1 MDGPAQE
8 RLFRELL
15 EGRLTAAEFTQLE
28 ERLKTDPE
36 LRAQYVQFVDLEACL
51 HDELSHRAETSL
63 AAPRPRRIWPWLL
76 LLPAVYAFF
85 VVSVNFRPRP
95 NQIADAGKPTAPV
108 DPAANYVAAPLQGL
122 PVVAVVTALDGI
134 SQEGVAQSAIKDRLE
149 VGSRLKAGIIKL
161 TDGEL
166 QLDFLGGARLLLSA
180 PAELHMVSNSAA
192 TLVSGA
198 AGVRVRHTQKGFVL
212 NTPDVAVVD
221 VGTEFAVRVDTER
234 HTQVHVYTGEVEIS
248 VLGDDGNTLISQRL
262 SERGTVMVDPQARL
276 FTAMAAPTVPF
287 PRVREPDAADLVV
300 TEAYV
305 HEIQKSKPYLYWRF
319 DDMENGIIHDA
330 SGNSFDAHVVAA
342 PEDAGAIRVTGG
354 VAEFTAS
361 PGPRSLV
368 TVNPVPQFNS
378 GDFSIELWVMPAE
391 LSQAVV
397 LGVLLPN
404 EHPIPMHLNLIEL
417 AHNTALVHQPGVIR
431 FLHRQPARRL
441 GGYNL
446 FSQDI
451 CIPGTWTHVVSTKTA
466 DELKLY
472 VNGQLLRT
480 VTGPGTGGSDDL
492 GYHIM
497 LGQLGPASKERQFN
511 GLIDEVAI
519 YRRVLPAN
527 EISRHYWSIVQR
539 PAATAALSRSPLEL
553 MAFSGHDN

>member
-1 MDGPAQE
+1 MDGSEQD
-8 RLFRELL
+8 RQFRQLL
-15 EGRLTAAEFTQLE
+15 EGDLTAAEFTQLE
-28 ERLKTDPE
+28 ERLKADPQ
-36 LRAQYVQFVDLEACL
+36 LRTRYVQFMDLEACL
-51 HDELSHRAETSL
+51 ADELSHRPEIPLVS
-63 AAPRPRRIWPWLL
+63 PRPRRLWPWLMVL
-76 LLPAVYAFF
+76 AATAACLIVA
-85 VVSVNFRPRP
+85 VNFGERP
-95 NQIADAGKPTAPV
+95 NQIADADKPTAPV

-134 SQEGVAQSAIKDRLE
+134 SQAALNERLE
-149 VGSRLKAGIIKL
+149 VGTRLKAGIIKL

-198 AGVRVRHTQKGFVL
+198 AGVRVRHAQKGFVL

-221 VGTEFAVRVDTER
+221 VGTEFAVHVDADR

-262 SERGTVMVDPQARL
+262 AERGTVMVNPQARL
-276 FTAMAAPTVPF
+276 FTSMAAPDVPL

-300 TEAYV
+300 TDAYV
-305 HEIQKSKPYLYWRF
+305 HQVQKSKPYLYWRF
-319 DDMENGIIHDA
+319 DDLEGGVVRDA
-330 SGNSFDAHVVAA
+330 SGNSFDAQIVAA
-342 PEDAGAIRVTGG
+342 PEDAGAIRVSGG
-354 VAEFTAS
+354 VAEFVAS
-361 PGPRSLV
+361 PGPRSLM
-368 TVNPVPQFNS
+368 TIQPVPQFNS
-378 GDFSIELWVMPAE
+378 GDFSLELWVMPAE

-397 LGVLLPN
+397 LGVLLPA

-451 CIPGTWTHVVSTKTA
+451 CIPGTWTHVVATKSA
-466 DELKLY
+466 NELKLY

-492 GYHIM
+492 GYNIM
-497 LGQLGPASKERQFN
+497 LGQLGPATKERQFN
-511 GLIDEVAI
+511 GLIDEVAV
-519 YRRVLPAN
+519 YRRVLPAD
-527 EISRHYWSIVQR
+527 EISRHYWSIVPR
-539 PAATAALSRSPLEL
+539 RVATADAGRSHPEL
-553 MAFSGHDN
+553 VAFSGRED